1 MTLTTIITLNA
12 ILDVLVVVGV
22 LALVARCIRPDYGTA
37 ESSVRPLPSTRTDR
51 LAA

>member
-1 MTLTTIITLNA
+1 MTLTTMITLNA

-22 LALVARCIRPDYGTA
+22 LALVARCVRPDYA
-37 ESSVRPLPSTRTDR
+37 SVEPEVRPLRSTRSER